1 MELNQPIQLKASDIS
16 ELRERLIEE
25 QNGICPI
32 CSKPLVRPVVD
43 HQHTKKVKGTGQVR
57 AVICSMCNTF
67 LSRSENNAPRH
78 GITLEELPQ
87 VLRNIADYLE
97 AEHLPYI
104 HPTEKPK
111 EPKVS
116 KRNFNKLIKKIKS
129 DSSYKKKLPEYPKS
143 SKLTKELKMLFDL
156 YCVNPYN

>member
-1 MELNQPIQLKASDIS
+1 MEELTQLKASDLP
-16 ELRERLIEE
+16 ELREKLIQE

-32 CSKPLVRPVVD
+32 CEKALKSPVVD
-43 HQHTKKVKGTGQVR
+43 HQHTRKVKGTGLVR

-78 GITLEELPQ
+78 CISLEELPK
-87 VLRNIADYLE
+87 VLRNLADYLE
-97 AEHLPYI
+97 AEHLPFI

-116 KRNFNKLIKKIKS
+116 KRNFNALIKKIKQ

-143 SKLTKELKMLFDL
+143 SKLTKELKMLFEL
-156 YCVNPYN
+156 YNISPYN